1 MKDIF
6 KTIWF
11 YARMRKRHP
20 EVLRDFLAP
29 LPYSPIFFAR
39 HYVLQTLND
48 ALPYLRSGRFL
59 DVGCGMKPYETLF
72 SKSASVYIGIDHP
85 VTQKGSYGSL
95 TRADI
100 FSDSA
105 RLPLDNSSFDTV
117 ICTQVLE
124 HVNDP
129 CNKISEIA
137 RVLKPGGTVVI
148 SVPCAWPLHEVPHDY
163 FRYTEFGLKSL
174 LESADL
180 EIIYQADHGNAA
192 EALCQIATELF
203 VAKPGASG
211 FSKLWMYAGSTMLFL
226 VGVCGGKLFA
236 SRDFTMGLTMVAKK
250 RAIIPATPVL
260 PVNNLAESLEKI
272 PL

>member
-1 MKDIF
+1 MKNIF
-6 KTIWF
+6 RTIRF

-39 HYVLQTLND
+39 HYVLQTLKN

-72 SKSASVYIGIDHP
+72 TDFATAYIGIDHP

-100 FSDSA
+100 FSESA
-105 RLPLDNSSFDTV
+105 TFPLDNSSFDTV
-117 ICTQVLE
+117 VCTQVLE
-124 HVNDP
+124 HVSDP
-129 CNKISEIA
+129 FNKISEIA
-137 RVLKPGGTVVI
+137 RVLKPGGTAVI

-163 FRYTEFGLKSL
+163 FRYTEFGLKNL
-174 LESADL
+174 LEGADL
-180 EIIYQADHGNAA
+180 KIIYQEDHGNAV
-192 EALCQIATELF
+192 EALCQIAAELF

-211 FSKLWMYAGSTMLFL
+211 FSKFWMYAGSTLLFL
-226 VGVCGGKLFA
+226 VGICGGKLLP
-236 SRDFTMGLTMVAKK
+236 SRNFTMGLTMVAIK
-250 RAIIPATPVL
+250 ANIYSSSP
-260 PVNNLAESLEKI
+260 NLARK
-272 PL
+272 

>member
-1 MKDIF
+1 MKNILR
-6 KTIWF
+6 TVWF

-39 HYVLQTLND
+39 HYVLQTLKD

-72 SKSASVYIGIDHP
+72 TDFATAYIGIDHP

-100 FSDSA
+100 FSDSS
-105 RLPLDNSSFDTV
+105 RFPLDDSSFDTV
-117 ICTQVLE
+117 VCTQVLE
-124 HVNDP
+124 HVSDP
-129 CNKISEIA
+129 FNKISEIA

-163 FRYTEFGLKSL
+163 FRYTEFGLKNI
-174 LESADL
+174 LEEAGL
-180 EIIYQADHGNAA
+180 QIIYQEDHGNAV

-211 FSKLWMYAGSTMLFL
+211 FSKLWMYAGSTLLFF
-226 VGVCGGKLFA
+226 VGICGGKLFA

-250 RAIIPATPVL
+250 ADSHSSSP
-260 PVNNLAESLEKI
+260 NLARK
-272 PL
+272 

>member
-1 MKDIF
+1 MNNIF
-6 KTIWF
+6 RTIRF

-39 HYVLQTLND
+39 HYVLQTLKD
-48 ALPYLRSGRFL
+48 TLPYLRSGRFL
-59 DVGCGMKPYETLF
+59 DVGCGMKPYESLF
-72 SKSASVYIGIDHP
+72 TDFATAYIGIDHP

-100 FSDSA
+100 FSDSS
-105 RLPLDNSSFDTV
+105 RFPLDDSSFDTV
-117 ICTQVLE
+117 VCTQVLE
-124 HVNDP
+124 HVSDP
-129 CNKISEIA
+129 FNKVSEIA
-137 RVLKPGGTVVI
+137 RVLKPGGTAVF

-163 FRYTEFGLKSL
+163 FRYTEFGLRNL
-174 LESADL
+174 LECADL
-180 EIIYQADHGNAA
+180 QIVYQADHGNAV

-211 FSKLWMYAGSTMLFL
+211 FSKLWMCAGSTLLFL
-226 VGVCGGKLFA
+226 VGICGGKLFA

-250 RAIIPATPVL
+250 ADSHSSSP
-260 PVNNLAESLEKI
+260 NLARK
-272 PL
+272 